1 MRIVMAD
8 QFFDSSEQPA
18 TGGNIAELSVSEVS
32 QAIKRTLEGAFGQVR
47 VRGEVGRPNYHGSG
61 HLYFT
66 LKDADAAMDAVA
78 WRGTVGKLT
87 LQLEEGMEV
96 IATGRIS
103 SYPKSSRY
111 QIVVE
116 SIELAGEGALLKLLE
131 DRRKKLAAEGLF
143 DADRKRELPFL
154 PDVIGVVTSP
164 TGAVIRDIL
173 HRLDDRFPRHVL
185 MWPVP
190 VQGDGAAE
198 KIAAAIVGFNAI
210 APGGKVPRP
219 DLLIV
224 ARGGGSLEDL
234 WQFNEEIVV
243 RAVSASEIPLIS
255 AVGHETDTT
264 LIDHVSDR
272 RAPTPTA
279 AAEMA
284 VPVRAEL
291 LAQVIDDER
300 RLISSATRLL
310 EDRRT
315 RVEGLARGLPRPD
328 ELFENPMQSLD
339 NQSELLKIR
348 MQALLERAMARI
360 ATASAKLTHPR
371 EQLDKAATK
380 LAHAEARMT
389 TSLGSIVRDRVNR
402 FEGLSPVE
410 RMSGGMKRSIANADA
425 RLKSAGQLLDSLSY
439 ERVLDRGFA
448 LIRDTDG
455 EPVMLAAATNAGQ
468 DVSIHFSDG
477 DVGAVIAGG
486 TRDGGGKAKPDSK
499 SKAVP
504 KPKPNASSKTG
515 AKSGGPREGGQG
527 SLF

>member
-8 QFFDSSEQPA
+8 QFFDSSEKPA
-18 TGGNIAELSVSEVS
+18 PGGNLVELSVGEIS
-32 QAIKRTLEGAFGQVR
+32 QAIKTTLEGAFGRVR

-78 WRGTVGKLT
+78 WRGTVGKLS
-87 LQLEEGMEV
+87 LKLEEGMEV

-116 SIELAGEGALLKLLE
+116 SVELAGEGALLKLLE

-143 DADRKRELPFL
+143 DAERKKSLPFL

-190 VQGDGAAE
+190 VQGDGAAA
-198 KIAAAIVGFNAI
+198 KIAAAINGFNALR
-210 APGGKVPRP
+210 PGGKVPRP
-219 DLLIV
+219 DVLIV

-234 WQFNEEIVV
+234 WQFNEEVVV
-243 RAVSASEIPLIS
+243 RAAANSEIPLIS

-264 LIDHVSDR
+264 LIDYASDR

-291 LAQVIDDER
+291 LGQVLDDER
-300 RLISSATRLL
+300 RLIAAAGRLMA
-310 EDRRT
+310 DRRT
-315 RVEGLARGLPRPD
+315 RIEGLARGLPRPL
-328 ELFENPMQSLD
+328 ELLEGAMQSLD
-339 NQSELLKIR
+339 NQTERLANGMAGQI
-348 MQALLERAMARI
+348 ERAGGRLAT
-360 ATASAKLTHPR
+360 ATASLRHPR
-371 EQLDKAATK
+371 DILDRAARDIAQLDGRLIGGLRA
-380 LAHAEARMT
+380 L
-389 TSLGSIVRDRVNR
+389 VRDRAAR

-410 RMSGGMKRSIANADA
+410 RMSGGVNRSIANADA
-425 RLKSAGQLLDSLSY
+425 ALRSSGQLLNSLSY

-448 LIRDTDG
+448 LVRDTDG
-455 EPVMLAAATNAGQ
+455 EPLMQASATSEGQ
-468 DVSIHFSDG
+468 SVSIRFSDG
-477 DVGAVIAGG
+477 EIGATITGSGG
-486 TRDGGGKAKPDSK
+486 DQGGKSRPKAASRAAKAPGTSARRAAKP
-499 SKAVP
+499 AA
-504 KPKPNASSKTG
+504 KPEA
-515 AKSGGPREGGQG
+515 GQG